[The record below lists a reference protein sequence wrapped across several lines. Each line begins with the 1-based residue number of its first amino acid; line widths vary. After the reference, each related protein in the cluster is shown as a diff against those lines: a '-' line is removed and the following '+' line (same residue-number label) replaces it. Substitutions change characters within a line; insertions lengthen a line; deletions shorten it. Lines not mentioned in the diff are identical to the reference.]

1 MTSTVSAAPLADDAP
16 AATSIGLVLLG
27 APALEI
33 GTRRLVLSAKDAA
46 LLCLAALAGPI
57 RVDRLGALLWPAST
71 ARQADTSLRQRLYR
85 LRREA
90 GAPLVAGGALLQL
103 SAHVHTD
110 LPAALERIARDE
122 HAAIGELLGDHDY
135 AGLPELA
142 EWLQAQRRDW
152 RARCSDALAAAAAR
166 CEHDGALARGLV
178 YAQQLV
184 AIDPLAEHAQRRL
197 MRLHY
202 LRGDRASAIAAFER
216 FEQRL
221 KDELGARPS
230 AETIE
235 LMATIERAVAP
246 VPARRPTVPAS
257 LLRPPRLIG
266 RRRELAALQHA
277 WANRRAFL
285 LVGEAGIG
293 KSRLLRELIGAEP
306 GAAGPAEVAPAEV
319 ATAEVARVE
328 VTRVEIAPPEV
339 APDGIV
345 AARSRP
351 GDAGIAYAT
360 LARLLRA
367 VLARHPVVDAPR
379 SEALALVLPELGHAA
394 ALAGEAQRLL
404 LQRAVQATLAD
415 ATAHGLIAVVV
426 DDLHFADD
434 ASIDLLQSLVESATL
449 ADLQW
454 GFAMRP
460 VDAAAAVARL
470 KSALEESGRVE
481 TTVVDPLDAA
491 ELAALVA
498 SLGLAE
504 FDVDQL
510 ASALLRHTGG
520 NPMFALET
528 LKDLV
533 LRGSASGLASGA
545 RLPQPVSVGALVE
558 RRLGQLSSEALRLA
572 RVAALTGPD
581 FSAELAVAVLEAH
594 PLDIAEPWRELET
607 AQVFRDGAFAHDI
620 VFEATRASVPEPIAR
635 LLHRRIALQ
644 LEARAALPDSVAPH
658 WAGAAEWQR
667 AGAAYAAAARRAQGA
682 SQRSH
687 EVECWRVAADAFDR
701 CGDADAAFDARCD
714 SVHATIVVRGVT
726 HAATVIDALLAAARS
741 DKQRAAALTAKATAA
756 LMAADHPAGIA
767 AAVQAAAL
775 ARGFDSPWPGFE
787 AGRLHAVG
795 LAQAGRAK
803 EALAVIEPYR
813 ALVEGDASVEQRGH
827 FWADYAYVLNASR
840 RLRDTAFA
848 LRRAIENAEALGDIA
863 ELATL
868 TSNLATVQGNLG
880 DVGDALAL
888 AHRSLALQEQ
898 LGTTDGP
905 EGAVVQTYVGL
916 YCGMSGRY
924 GEALERLDAA
934 IASFQRDR
942 QVLWIAV
949 ASNHKAQ
956 ILIELG
962 QPARAQQTLA
972 YEAPSID
979 HVRARGA
986 TLAARLE
993 RSLGR
998 SGAAHMERALAEL
1011 SAGADPHVR
1020 MHVLLESAIGDDDAR
1035 RAIERCDEVVAT
1047 ASALEFAGVA
1057 LKARLLRARA
1067 LSRAGDVAPAAA
1079 AMRELTAQLATLQ
1092 PSDLYVAEA
1101 WHIATQV
1108 FEASGDGDEALLAAA
1123 QGAQWIRR
1131 VAVPHV
1137 PEAFRAGFLERNATN
1152 RALLAAADRRL
1163 LR

>member
-1 MTSTVSAAPLADDAP
+1 MASTLSAAPLADDAP
-16 AATSIGLVLLG
+16 AATSIGLILLG

-33 GTRRLVLSAKDAA
+33 GTRRLALSAKDAA

-85 LRREA
+85 LRREV

-135 AGLPELA
+135 SGLPELA

-152 RARCSDALAAAAAR
+152 RVRCSDALAAAAAR
-166 CEHDGALARGLV
+166 CEHEGAIARGLV

-184 AIDPLAEHAQRRL
+184 ASDPLAEHAQRRL

-246 VPARRPTVPAS
+246 VPARRPAVPAS

-266 RRRELAALQHA
+266 RQRELAALQHA

-306 GAAGPAEVAPAEV
+306 GAAAPA
-319 ATAEVARVE
+319 
-328 VTRVEIAPPEV
+328 EV

-415 ATAHGLIAVVV
+415 ATAHGLIAVIV

-460 VDAAAAVARL
+460 VDPAAAVARL

-510 ASALLRHTGG
+510 APALLRHTGG

-533 LRGSASGLASGA
+533 LRGTPTGLANGA

-620 VFEATRASVPEPIAR
+620 VFEATRASVPQPIAR

-658 WAGAAEWQR
+658 WAGAAEWRR
-667 AGAAYAAAARRAQGA
+667 AGAAYVAAARRAQGA

-687 EVECWRVAADAFDR
+687 EVECWRLAADAFDR

-756 LMAADHPAGIA
+756 LMAADHPAGID
-767 AAVQAAAL
+767 AAVRAAAL

-813 ALVEGDASVEQRGH
+813 TLVEGDASVEQRGH

-924 GEALERLDAA
+924 GEALERLDGA

-962 QPARAQQTLA
+962 QPARAQQALA

-1011 SAGADPHVR
+1011 SPGADPHVR

-1035 RAIERCDEVVAT
+1035 RAVERCDEVVAT

-1067 LSRAGDVAPAAA
+1067 LSRAGDLAPAAA

-1101 WHIATQV
+1101 WHIAAQV

-1163 LR
+1163 LQ